1 MTGQVNGFLKFCQ
14 DMVREARGDKG
25 VRDSVI
31 QVHCVSNRVALA
43 ATDVYSLKGEGKS
56 LASVDQLCRV
66 AYSFFARSTVT
77 RKECMQLQSTFSN
90 SNSSILSARPGGSA
104 LPMYCYS

>member
-43 ATDVYSLKGEGKS
+43 ATDVYSLKGDEGKY
-56 LASVDQLCRV
+56 LAVLTSCVV
-66 AYSFFARSTVT
+66 
-77 RKECMQLQSTFSN
+77 
-90 SNSSILSARPGGSA
+90 
-104 LPMYCYS
+104 